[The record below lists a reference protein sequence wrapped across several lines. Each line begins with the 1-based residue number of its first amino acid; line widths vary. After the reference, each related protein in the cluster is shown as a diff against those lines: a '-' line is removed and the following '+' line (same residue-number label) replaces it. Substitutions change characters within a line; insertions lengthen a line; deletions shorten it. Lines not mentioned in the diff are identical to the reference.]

1 MKRKKS
7 HGSVKR
13 IRANISTK
21 SSARPS
27 TKSSARP
34 STRPSNQSPS
44 RAHVSRPII
53 KYVINAVA
61 PKEVVLLKKEEQGNR
76 LGDFQ
81 AWGQDADLR
90 IMMVLDQFN
99 VGGTE
104 THILTT
110 VRELMRRRIHVVV
123 VGRKGEMMDAF
134 AALGC
139 PIYELNFVTDQY
151 LENRA
156 EEKNIVGQLKQI
168 INIEGINLIHAH
180 QIPSGHFAMM
190 ASEQLRIPVVFT
202 VHGHYSSLE
211 AEILKKSQSL
221 ICVSPSVYKNL
232 PVKGVAAHL
241 IPNGVDTVQ
250 FNERPFV
257 QTDLR
262 KELGISETAPLIMYA
277 GRLSWEKADICRDM
291 IEACRQLREE
301 HFPDIHLL
309 IVGEGRQSD
318 SISELVNEVHE
329 QTGEDFIHL
338 LGNSFNMPRYYSI
351 SDTVVGT
358 GRTAIEALASRRP
371 VIAIGIKG
379 FIGHVHPGNYEVT
392 WSSWFGDHHADEMWS
407 VPKIKQSLQQVLSL
421 SDEEWEEQGWV
432 SRNFVKGKFDIQK
445 TTNALLEVYK
455 DVLRRQ
461 FMADEVN
468 G

>member
-21 SSARPS
+21 TSARPS
-27 TKSSARP
+27 TRP
-34 STRPSNQSPS
+34 PRPSNQSPS
-44 RAHVSRPII
+44 RTQASRPII
-53 KYVINAVA
+53 KYVINAEA
-61 PKEVVLLKKEEQGNR
+61 PKEIILLNKEEKGNTR
-76 LGDFQ
+76 GAFQ
-81 AWGQDADLR
+81 AWGQEADLR
-90 IMMVLDQFN
+90 ILMVLDQFN

-139 PIYELNFVTDQY
+139 PLYELNFVTDQY

-156 EEKNIVGQLKQI
+156 EEKGIIGQLKQI

-202 VHGHYSSLE
+202 VHGHYSTLE
-211 AEILKKSQSL
+211 AEILKQSQSL

-232 PVKGVAAHL
+232 PVKDVTTHL

-250 FNERPFV
+250 FNERPYV
-257 QTDLR
+257 QPELR
-262 KELGISETAPLIMYA
+262 KELGILETAPLVMYA

-309 IVGEGRQSD
+309 IVGEGRQSE
-318 SISELVNEVHE
+318 SISDLVKEVHE
-329 QTGEDFIHL
+329 QAGEEFIHL
-338 LGNSFNMPRYYSI
+338 LGNSLNMPRYYSI
-351 SDTVVGT
+351 SDAVVGT

-379 FIGHVHPGNYEVT
+379 FIGHVHPGNYEAT
-392 WSSWFGDHHADEMWS
+392 WYSWFGDHQAEEMWS
-407 VPKIKQSLQQVLSL
+407 VPKIKHSLQHVLNL
-421 SDEEWEEQGWV
+421 SDEECEEQGWV
-432 SRNFVKGKFDIQK
+432 SRNFVKGKFDIHK
-445 TTNALLEVYK
+445 TTDALLEVYK
-455 DVLRRQ
+455 DVLHRQ
-461 FMADEVN
+461 FLTNEVD